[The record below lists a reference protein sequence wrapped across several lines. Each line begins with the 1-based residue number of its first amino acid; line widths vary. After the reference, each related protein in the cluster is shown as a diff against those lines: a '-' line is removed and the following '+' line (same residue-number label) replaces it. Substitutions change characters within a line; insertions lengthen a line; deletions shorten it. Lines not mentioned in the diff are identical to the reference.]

1 MSPDTTSPADPV
13 YGDGYE
19 ALVNNSAGFGQGVSG
34 GQGGQICRVT
44 SLADSGP
51 GTLRD
56 CATKGN
62 CWVVFDVS
70 GTITLD
76 SVITIADNTTIDG
89 REAEITI
96 TGKGLSTARREN
108 IIIHNLAIE
117 TVNDDGISVYEAQ
130 NIWINH
136 VTVGGASDGAL
147 DITDQSQNVTVSWCR
162 FKTQNKTMLIG
173 NSNTKT
179 DDVVINVTLH
189 HNFFDR
195 TIRRSPFARFGSV
208 HMFNNVLSDW
218 GTDSNGGDAV
228 NATFGAKIL
237 LENNVFEAGHNKM
250 AVRDAIPIWAEVPGY
265 IKARGNL
272 ALNEADVFSSQPEQV
287 FEASDLYDFRLDLA
301 DETLMQLVKA
311 YSGRQP
317 ASFFES
323 SAFAAEAGARGSG
336 ASMPDPDPVPTP
348 GPDTGYRFAVGA
360 SGQQTIREVWPTVTL
375 VGFDEADVISQTIVK
390 GENTVIMDLRNLDGP
405 RLTFKGKDADLA
417 WIDHVVYE

>member
-1 MSPDTTSPADPV
+1 MNPDTTPPADPV

-51 GTLRD
+51 GTLRE

-70 GTITLD
+70 GTITLE
-76 SVITIADNTTIDG
+76 SGITIADNTTIDG
-89 REAEITI
+89 RGAEITI

-108 IIIHNLAIE
+108 IIIHNVAID
-117 TVNDDGISVYEAQ
+117 TVNEDGITVYEAK

-136 VTVGGASDGAL
+136 VTVGAASDGAI
-147 DITDQSQNVTVSWCR
+147 DITDQSQNVTVSWCH

-173 NSNTKT
+173 NNNSKT

-189 HNFFDR
+189 HNFYDR
-195 TIRRSPFARFGSV
+195 TIRRNPFTRFGSV
-208 HMFNNVLSDW
+208 HMFNNVLSNW
-218 GTDSNGGDAV
+218 GDGGTGGDGV
-228 NATFGAKIL
+228 NATYGAKIL
-237 LENNVFEAGHNKM
+237 LENNVFESGHNKR
-250 AVRDAIPIWAEVPGY
+250 AVRDAIPNWAEVPGY

-272 ALNEADVFSSQPEQV
+272 ALNEADVFSSQPDQV
-287 FEASDLYDFRLDLA
+287 FEASDLYGYRLDLA
-301 DETLMQLVKA
+301 DDNLTQRVKA

-323 SAFAAEAGARGSG
+323 SVFAAEAGARGSDDSAPG
-336 ASMPDPDPVPTP
+336 PTP
-348 GPDTGYRFAVGA
+348 TPAPDQAYRFEVGA
-360 SGQQTIREVWPTVTL
+360 SEPQTIRQVWPMVTL
-375 VGFDEADVISQTIVK
+375 VGFDKDDVINETIVK
-390 GENTVIMDLRNLDGP
+390 SKNTVVMDLRKLDGP

-417 WIDHVVYE
+417 WIDHVIYE